1 MAPSSS
7 VIALTLAFG
16 IGGRSGDSF
25 CLQNLGWTSSAA
37 CSRRRPRPATA
48 VANTPTTAGLAAQG
62 EGGSGYRGGSNE
74 NGRYENFLGQTSAG
88 TEGTAFV
95 TAQVVAG
102 SAAASSKDLCSC
114 HVCTCET
121 ACTCKPHCLTCV
133 TLASACCMDEYVLV
147 SSTCNDVCRLQSK
160 RNWKD

>member
-7 VIALTLAFG
+7 VIALTLAVG

-62 EGGSGYRGGSNE
+62 EAGSGDRGGSNE
-74 NGRYENFLGQTSAG
+74 NGRYENVLGQTSAG
-88 TEGTAFV
+88 TEGIAFDS
-95 TAQVVAG
+95 TI
-102 SAAASSKDLCSC
+102 AAVCCCRLTTSSKDLCSC
-114 HVCTCET
+114 HVCTC
-121 ACTCKPHCLTCV
+121 
-133 TLASACCMDEYVLV
+133 
-147 SSTCNDVCRLQSK
+147 
-160 RNWKD
+160 